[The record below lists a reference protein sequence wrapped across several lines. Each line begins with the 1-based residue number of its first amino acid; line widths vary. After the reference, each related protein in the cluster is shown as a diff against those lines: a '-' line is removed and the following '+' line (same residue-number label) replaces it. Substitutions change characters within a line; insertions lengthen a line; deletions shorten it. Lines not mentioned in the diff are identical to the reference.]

1 MARKLTAPLIL
12 AVAAWAA
19 LLRLGCGQA
28 GAQALQRLT
37 VEAFVLSS
45 DTMQPQVDVPF
56 HVIVTL
62 RVREQVSEIT
72 NLQLPMLAQ
81 LELLGDERQT
91 MSDPHGTQYREVVTV
106 VAHAGGRIAISPAT
120 LQAIDAR
127 DGKPKQWFTNDL
139 PLFVHSSQARILKGV
154 GAALLHVAKILA
166 ALLWF
171 ALLVGA
177 AVLAVFLIRRRAPVA
192 PAPTP
197 AAEPV
202 SYQRAPVMGQAEW
215 RRHQIEDA
223 LLVLRAERTRSA
235 AVRVRS
241 AVWHVVGAAEGATL
255 GDVLQ
260 RPGCNEAPL
269 RDLLV
274 ALERSA
280 FTYDEDLRAAIDDA
294 CSALERY
301 AGSLT

>member
-1 MARKLTAPLIL
+1 MARNLTASLIL
-12 AVAAWAA
+12 AAAAWIAA
-19 LLRLGCGQA
+19 TGTGR
-28 GAQALQRLT
+28 AQTLQRLT
-37 VEAFVLSS
+37 VESFVLSA

-62 RVREQVSEIT
+62 RVRESVSEIT

-81 LELLGDERQT
+81 LDLLGDERQT
-91 MSDPHGTQYREVVTV
+91 VSDPRGTQYREVVTV
-106 VAHAGGRIAISPAT
+106 VAHSDGRIMIAPAT

-139 PLFVHSSQARILKGV
+139 PISVHSSASHIANGM
-154 GAALLHVAKILA
+154 AAGLVAHVARILA
-166 ALLWF
+166 ALIWL

-177 AVLAVFLIRRRAPVA
+177 ALLAIFLLRRRAPVA
-192 PAPTP
+192 PVASV
-197 AAEPV
+197 PV
-202 SYQRAPVMGQAEW
+202 SYQPAPVLSEAEQ
-215 RRHQIEDA
+215 RRQQIADA

-235 AVRVRS
+235 AVRVRG
-241 AVWHVVGAAEGATL
+241 AVWRAIGASEGETL
-255 GDVLQ
+255 ADVLR
-260 RPGCNEAPL
+260 RPGCGQGVL

-280 FTYDEDLRAAIDDA
+280 FTYDEDLPGAIDDA
-294 CSALERY
+294 CAALERY

>member
-12 AVAAWAA
+12 AAAAWLAVTGTG
-19 LLRLGCGQA
+19 R
-28 GAQALQRLT
+28 AQTLARLT
-37 VEAFVLSS
+37 VESFVLSA
-45 DTMQPQVDVPF
+45 DTLQPQVDVPF

-62 RVREQVSEIT
+62 HVRESVSEIT

-81 LELLGDERQT
+81 LDLLGDERQT
-91 MSDPHGTQYREVVTV
+91 LSGPRGTQYREVVTV
-106 VAHAGGRIAISPAT
+106 VAHADGRIMIAPAT

-139 PLFVHSSQARILKGV
+139 PLAVHSSATRIANGVAVGLLAQIARFF
-154 GAALLHVAKILA
+154 AALIWLG
-166 ALLWF
+166 
-171 ALLVGA
+171 LLVGA
-177 AVLAVFLIRRRAPVA
+177 AVLAIFLIRRRPPVPA
-192 PAPTP
+192 PAPV
-197 AAEPV
+197 PV
-202 SYQRAPVMGQAEW
+202 SYQQVPLLSEAER

-235 AVRVRS
+235 AVRVRA
-241 AVWHVVGAAEGATL
+241 AVWRVIGAPEGETL
-255 GDVLQ
+255 GDVLR
-260 RPGCNEAPL
+260 RPGCNEGPL

-280 FTYDEDLRAAIDDA
+280 FTYDEDLRGAVDDA
-294 CSALERY
+294 CAALERY

>member
-12 AVAAWAA
+12 VAVACLASAGIG
-19 LLRLGCGQA
+19 RGQT
-28 GAQALQRLT
+28 LQRLT
-37 VEAFVLSS
+37 VQAFLLSA

-56 HVIVTL
+56 HVVVTL
-62 RVREQVSEIT
+62 HVRERVSAIN

-91 MSDPHGTQYREVVTV
+91 VTDPRGTQYREVVTV
-106 VAHAGGRIAISPAT
+106 VVHDAGRFAIAPAT

-139 PLFVHSSQARILKGV
+139 PLSVHSSATHIANGVAAGLFRDIPRIV
-154 GAALLHVAKILA
+154 AALIWL
-166 ALLWF
+166 

-177 AVLAVFLIRRRAPVA
+177 ALLMIFLLRRRTPGAPV
-192 PAPTP
+192 PV
-197 AAEPV
+197 AEPV
-202 SYQRAPVMGQAEW
+202 SYQRMPSEAEQ

-235 AVRVRS
+235 AVRVRA
-241 AVWHVVGAAEGATL
+241 AVWRIIGAPEGETL
-255 GDVLQ
+255 GDVLR
-260 RPGCNEAPL
+260 RPGCSEGPL

-280 FTYDEDLRAAIDDA
+280 FTYDEDLAAAVDDA
-294 CSALERY
+294 GAALERY
-301 AGSLT
+301 AEALT

>member
-12 AVAAWAA
+12 IA
-19 LLRLGCGQA
+19 LAYLASAGTGRGQT
-28 GAQALQRLT
+28 LQRLT
-37 VEAFVLSS
+37 VQTFVLST

-62 RVREQVSEIT
+62 HVRERVSQIT

-91 MSDPHGTQYREVVTV
+91 LSDPRGTQYREVVTV
-106 VAHAGGRIAISPAT
+106 VVHDAGHFAIAPAT

-139 PLFVHSSQARILKGV
+139 PLSVHSSATRIANGVADGLLRYVARIF
-154 GAALLHVAKILA
+154 AALIWL
-166 ALLWF
+166 

-177 AVLAVFLIRRRAPVA
+177 AVLTIILLRRRAPVA
-192 PAPTP
+192 PTLAPVV
-197 AAEPV
+197 EPV
-202 SYQRAPVMGQAEW
+202 SYQRVPSEAEL
-215 RRHQIEDA
+215 RRRQIDDA

-235 AVRVRS
+235 AVRVRA
-241 AVWHVVGAAEGATL
+241 AVWRSIGAPEGETL
-255 GDVLQ
+255 GDVLC
-260 RPGCNEAPL
+260 RPGCSEGPL

-280 FTYDEDLRAAIDDA
+280 FTYDEDLAAAIDDA
-294 CSALERY
+294 GAALEHY
-301 AGSLT
+301 ADSLT

>member
-12 AVAAWAA
+12 VAVAWFAA
-19 LLRLGCGQA
+19 TGVARTQT
-28 GAQALQRLT
+28 LQRLT
-37 VEAFVLSS
+37 VESFVLSA
-45 DTMQPQVDVPF
+45 DTLQPQVEVPF

-62 RVREQVSEIT
+62 RVRENVSEIN

-81 LELLGDERQT
+81 LELLGDERKT
-91 MSDPHGTQYREVVTV
+91 VSDPSGTRYQELVTV
-106 VAHAGGRIAISPAT
+106 VAHSDGRIVIAPAT

-139 PLFVHSSQARILKGV
+139 PLSVHSSAAHIANGVAVGLFAHVARI
-154 GAALLHVAKILA
+154 AA
-166 ALLWF
+166 ALLWL
-171 ALLVGA
+171 ALLAGA
-177 AVLAVFLIRRRAPVA
+177 VVLILFLLLRRRAPVA
-192 PAPTP
+192 VPPAV
-197 AAEPV
+197 PV
-202 SYQRAPVMGQAEW
+202 SYQQAPVQAPPLSEAER

-235 AVRVRS
+235 AVRIRG
-241 AVWHVVGAAEGATL
+241 AVWRVIGAPEGETL
-255 GDVLQ
+255 GDVLR
-260 RPGCNEAPL
+260 RPGCGEGDL

-280 FTYDEDLRAAIDDA
+280 FTYDEDLPNAIDDA
-294 CSALERY
+294 CAALERY

>member
-1 MARKLTAPLIL
+1 MARKLTSPLIL
-12 AVAAWAA
+12 VAVACLASVGTG
-19 LLRLGCGQA
+19 RGQT
-28 GAQALQRLT
+28 LQRLT
-37 VEAFVLSS
+37 VQTFVLSA

-62 RVREQVSEIT
+62 HVRERVSQVT

-91 MSDPHGTQYREVVTV
+91 VTDPRGTQYREVVTV
-106 VAHAGGRIAISPAT
+106 VVHDAGRFVIAPAT

-139 PLFVHSSQARILKGV
+139 PFSVRSSATRIADGVAAGLLRHIARIF
-154 GAALLHVAKILA
+154 AALIWL
-166 ALLWF
+166 

-177 AVLAVFLIRRRAPVA
+177 ALLTVFLLRRRAPVTPV
-192 PAPTP
+192 PAPVV
-197 AAEPV
+197 EPV
-202 SYQRAPVMGQAEW
+202 SYQRVLSETER
-215 RRHQIEDA
+215 RRHQIDDA

-235 AVRVRS
+235 AVRVRA
-241 AVWHVVGAAEGATL
+241 AVWRIIGAPEGETL
-255 GDVLQ
+255 GDVLR
-260 RPGCNEAPL
+260 RPGCSEGPL

-280 FTYDEDLRAAIDDA
+280 FTYDEDLAAAIDDA
-294 CSALERY
+294 GAALERY
-301 AGSLT
+301 AESQT

>member
-12 AVAAWAA
+12 VAVACLAA
-19 LLRLGCGQA
+19 AGSGRGQT
-28 GAQALQRLT
+28 LQRLT
-37 VEAFVLSS
+37 VQSFVLSA

-62 RVREQVSEIT
+62 HVRERVGEIT

-91 MSDPHGTQYREVVTV
+91 ITDPRGTQYREVLTV
-106 VAHAGGRIAISPAT
+106 VVHADGRFAIAPAT

-139 PLFVHSSQARILKGV
+139 PLSVHSSPGRIANGVAAGLLVHTAR
-154 GAALLHVAKILA
+154 ILA
-166 ALLWF
+166 ALIWL

-177 AVLAVFLIRRRAPVA
+177 AVVTILLLRRRTPV
-192 PAPTP
+192 PP
-197 AAEPV
+197 AADPV
-202 SYQRAPVMGQAEW
+202 SYQRLPEMSEAQR

-235 AVRVRS
+235 AVRVR
-241 AVWHVVGAAEGATL
+241 AAMWRIIGAPEGETL
-255 GDVLQ
+255 GDVLR
-260 RPGCNEAPL
+260 RPGCNEGPL

-280 FTYDEDLRAAIDDA
+280 FTYDEDLAAAVDDA
-294 CSALERY
+294 CAALERY
-301 AGSLT
+301 AESLT

>member
-12 AVAAWAA
+12 AAVASLACAGTG
-19 LLRLGCGQA
+19 RGQT
-28 GAQALQRLT
+28 LQRLT
-37 VEAFVLSS
+37 VQAFVLSA

-56 HVIVTL
+56 HVVVTL
-62 RVREQVSEIT
+62 HVRERVGQII

-91 MSDPHGTQYREVVTV
+91 LTDPRGTQYREVVTV
-106 VAHAGGRIAISPAT
+106 VVHDAGRFTIAPAT

-139 PLFVHSSQARILKGV
+139 PLSVRASATRVASGV
-154 GAALLHVAKILA
+154 AAGLLVHVARILA
-166 ALLWF
+166 ALIWF

-177 AVLAVFLIRRRAPVA
+177 ALLAIFLLRRRAPLA
-192 PAPTP
+192 PVRAPV
-197 AAEPV
+197 AEPV
-202 SYQRAPVMGQAEW
+202 SYQRAPSESER

-235 AVRVRS
+235 AVRVRA
-241 AVWHVVGAAEGATL
+241 AVWRIIGAPEGETL
-255 GDVLQ
+255 GDVLR
-260 RPGCNEAPL
+260 RPGCGEGPL

-280 FTYDEDLRAAIDDA
+280 FTYDEDLAAAVDDA
-294 CSALERY
+294 GAALERY
-301 AGSLT
+301 AESLT